1 MCAHSNALLANFHLN
16 TLVYRNPKEIMFDL
30 DYNSK
35 ITDDQSEN
43 NAQNLFYR
51 TCYQAYGTDGN
62 KIKNFN
68 DKIMDKN

>member
-43 NAQNLFYR
+43 NA
-51 TCYQAYGTDGN
+51 
-62 KIKNFN
+62 
-68 DKIMDKN
+68 